1 MAEQPGISVFTPPKS
16 APANT
21 APAQVER
28 NTAPV
33 RSATSADGV
42 QSSPAS
48 SPAERL
54 WAEQRARTVAADVW
68 QRDDVTITKNAD
80 GVLSVKPRD
89 GGAPAVPDAGARPG
103 QPGQQPQ
110 PGDARVAD
118 GRLVLGDVE
127 LTTAQAKEL
136 MAEKAARDSRA
147 ATMPKDA
154 AGYSLDLPEGFE
166 LPPGVDEWRW
176 NLEDPTSA
184 ALLGQAKE
192 WAFAHQIDGPAFSKL
207 LALYA
212 SNQIVEQRR
221 FDQARK
227 AEIDKLGPNV
237 SARVD
242 AVGTLLES
250 QLGTNLAHALRQ
262 TMVTARSVEAYEK
275 LMRNFISQGIGGN
288 PGRSRDGAGSQPE
301 RMSDEEYSKLSYHEK
316 LLYAQRFTAQ
326 QPNASRR

>member
-166 LPPGVDEWRW
+166 LPPDVSGWTW
-176 NLEDPTSA
+176 NLEDPVSS
-184 ALLGQAKE
+184 ALLGQAKQF
-192 WAFAHQIDGPAFSKL
+192 AFEHQLDGPAFSKML
-207 LALYA
+207 GLYA
-212 SNQIVEQRR
+212 SNQLADQQR

-227 AEIDKLGPNV
+227 AEIAKLGPNV
-237 SARVD
+237 SVRVD
-242 AVGTLLES
+242 SVNTWLES
-250 QLGTNLAHALRQ
+250 QVGSTLAHALRQ

-275 LMRNFISQGIGGN
+275 LMRSFVSQGVSGS
-288 PGRSRDGAGSQPE
+288 PGAGRDGASSQPA
-301 RMSDEEYSKLSYHEK
+301 RMSDADYNGLSYHEK
-316 LLYAQRFTAQ
+316 LSYAQKFQAQ
-326 QPNASRR
+326 K